1 MSIDKLTEQIEQWA
15 IDRDL
20 HNAEPSKQMLKVVE
34 ELGELS
40 EGIAKGDVNG
50 QIDGLGDVYV
60 TLVILAMQLG
70 LDVQG
75 SVQVA
80 YNEIS
85 DRKGKMVNGIFVKE
99 DDL

>member
-1 MSIDKLTEQIEQWA
+1 M
-15 IDRDL
+15 
-20 HNAEPSKQMLKVVE
+20 
-34 ELGELS
+34 
-40 EGIAKGDVNG
+40 
-50 QIDGLGDVYV
+50 

-85 DRKGKMVNGIFVKE
+85 DRKGKMIDGVFVKE